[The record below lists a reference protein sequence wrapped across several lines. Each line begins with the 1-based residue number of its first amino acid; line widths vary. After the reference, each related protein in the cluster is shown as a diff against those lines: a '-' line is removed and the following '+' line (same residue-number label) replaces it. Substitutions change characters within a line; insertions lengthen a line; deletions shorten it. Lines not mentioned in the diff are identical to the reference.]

1 MFSREFIQKVIDAT
15 DIVQEISK
23 QTALVKKGPRH
34 LGKCPFHSE
43 KTASFSVTPDKQL
56 YYCFGCGVG
65 GNVISFVMEFYK
77 YTFSES
83 VEYLAGLANIPLE
96 YENAQSRGKSEDK
109 YKNKKMLHQ
118 INMEAARFY
127 YAMLQKNEDAK
138 NYILRR
144 GLSKETIQ
152 TFMIGYAPNTRA
164 GLFTYLKSKGYSDEE
179 ILLSTLCRK
188 NENGF
193 YDYFRNR
200 VMFPIQDVTD
210 NVVAFGGR
218 VMDNSQPKYLN
229 SPETMV
235 FLKHNTLFNLNRAK
249 NNVKQAPLVMVEGYM
264 DVISLYEKNIKN
276 SCATLGT
283 ALSEDH
289 ARLIKRYS
297 DNIVLCYDGDNAG
310 QNAILRGIDVLR
322 SQGVEPRVFALPK
335 EDDPDTFVIKH
346 GKEVFDEKMKNAVY
360 SMDYKIDIL
369 KAKYSLDDI
378 VQRSHFIKDSI
389 EEISKIKDMVQVDY
403 YIKTVARTANTEL
416 EIVRNELHK
425 KNKGKTEVERFVK
438 ETTSVEKTKY
448 KMELELL
455 SYVTKNYANYEFFT
469 DCGGG
474 LAIFEDEEIRNVYN
488 IVENLYESD
497 KTLDI
502 LDNLIYNNKIAHI
515 VSKIASMGYNTDN
528 NTIKN
533 YVFSLILRV
542 YSDEL
547 LNVKKEIEIA
557 QSEKDNDKC
566 VKLLKRYS
574 ILKEKLLE
582 IKSGGGLN

>member
-15 DIVQEISK
+15 DIGHEISK

-43 KTASFSVTPDKQL
+43 KTASFTVTPDKQL

-96 YENAQSRGKSEDK
+96 YENAQMKGKSEDK

-118 INMEAARFY
+118 INMDATRFY

-144 GLSKETIQ
+144 GLSKETIR
-152 TFMIGYAPNTRA
+152 TFMIGYAPNARA
-164 GLFTYLKSKGYSDEE
+164 GLFSYLKSKGYSDEE

-249 NNVKQAPLVMVEGYM
+249 NNVKDAPLVMVEGYM

-310 QNAILRGIDVLR
+310 QNAILRGIDVLM

-335 EDDPDTFVIKH
+335 EDDPDTFVIKY
-346 GKEVFDEKMKNAVY
+346 GKEVFDDKMKNAIY

-369 KAKYSLDDI
+369 KAKYSIDDI

-389 EEISKIKDMVQVDY
+389 EEISKIKDVVQADY
-403 YIKTVARTANTEL
+403 YIKTVARIANTEL
-416 EIVRNELHK
+416 EIVRGELHK
-425 KNKGKTEVERFVK
+425 KNKGKTEVESFVK
-438 ETTSVEKTKY
+438 ESTSVERIKY

-455 SYVTKNYANYEFFT
+455 SYITKNYDNYQFFT
-469 DCGGG
+469 ECGGG
-474 LAIFEDEEIRNVYN
+474 LAIFEDDEIRNVYN
-488 IVENLYESD
+488 IVESLYERD

-533 YVFSLILRV
+533 YVFSLILKV

-547 LNVKKEIEIA
+547 LSVKKEIEIA
-557 QSEKDNDKC
+557 QNAKDNDKS
-566 VKLLKRYS
+566 VKLLKRYG